1 MLGFR
6 DCFGRIWKRTQS
18 RKPFRLAHGSSTLSP
33 HADAAFGSRRPAP
46 RFRNNGQTIIFQKSG
61 VRSRDSG
68 AERLAVEISSVHTRQ
83 MKVIFEIVRL
93 LEILKDIEEVSVSR
107 RIPEDREQFRLRLP
121 ETVLLHLLRQSAH
134 GCT

>member
-1 MLGFR
+1 MVLSRFLTSRGYFHR
-6 DCFGRIWKRTQS
+6 GRLRLVS
-18 RKPFRLAHGSSTLSP
+18 RL
-33 HADAAFGSRRPAP
+33 PAP
-46 RFRNNGQTIIFQKSG
+46 HFRNNGQTIIFQKSG

-93 LEILKDIEEVSVSR
+93 LEILKDIEEVSVIR
-107 RIPEDREQFRLRLP
+107 RKPGDREQFRLRLP